1 MHKSIKMNIISIIF
15 VVIFATVHAIPHE
28 NKQISS
34 KSDILIHEVNGFQF
48 PIPIETSGAIFQRTK
63 SPSNHNQVADSGIHR
78 RRFAFAFE
86 KIPNWLKSFRKTSN
100 KPNSKPTFPAP
111 DIPFP
116 QNTTQQ

>member
-1 MHKSIKMNIISIIF
+1 MHKSIKMSIISIIF
-15 VVIFATVHAIPHE
+15 VVIFATVHAISHE
-28 NKQISS
+28 SKQISS

-48 PIPIETSGAIFQRTK
+48 PIATSGARFQRTK

-86 KIPNWLKSFRKTSN
+86 KIPNWLESFRKTAN
-100 KPNSKPTFPAP
+100 KPNSKPTFLEP